1 MAMLAE
7 VMETGVIEAELEAAR
22 REKPRPV
29 LTAVRKTQ
37 PNTSLHGGVF
47 KMLALIYAALLAVFW
62 LTFQGDGEAL
72 FMVAISGVYLAAYM
86 GTPFMLSRVGGRV
99 DPVQEKP
106 LALFLREPFETWT
119 GVVSGREAAIQILL
133 VPMALLIATGG
144 MGLIIAASR

>member
-7 VMETGVIEAELEAAR
+7 VMETGPIEAEIEAAR

-29 LTAVRKTQ
+29 LTAVKKTR

-47 KMLALIYAALLAVFW
+47 KMLALIYAALLGVFW

-72 FMVAISGVYLAAYM
+72 FMVAISSIYLAAYM

-99 DPVQEKP
+99 DPVQEKSF
-106 LALFLREPFETWT
+106 AVFLNEPFETWT
-119 GVVSGREAAIQILL
+119 GVVSGREAALQILL
-133 VPMALLIATGG
+133 VPMALLIASGG